1 MITPYLPTLNL
12 SVDNALSLSQ
22 IVHQLITQLNSITM
36 YINELDLGVDEKIS
50 EELKLYDERLQVQ
63 LEALQETL
71 SNAISETVANCKNY
85 TDLKS
90 EKICETINTLE
101 MELKS
106 YVDKYNEI
114 QDNEIEVLKLAIESL
129 RIDLDEIN
137 KKTNSAV
144 SPLTGTSKSF
154 EDCMF
159 DSKTCAQTLYG
170 MSVGDILRL
179 LYTQDNSNR
188 VAGTWKNNI
197 TLVGQALT
205 TGSQI
210 TKNMFNAS
218 YTNAV
223 AGMRNNWRNLQ
234 YFTRQ
239 CVMNLGKSLT
249 NVSDGEFFN
258 GKVSYTIGQTIGLD
272 NEYAND
278 AVVALPQWTSL
289 KDVIVKDELQLA
301 KDLGLLN
308 DDYTIKTRG
317 EYPL

>member
-22 IVHQLITQLNSITM
+22 IVHQLITQLNSITK

-71 SNAISETVANCKNY
+71 SDAISEAVANCKNY

-90 EKICETINTLE
+90 EKIYETINTLE

-159 DSKTCAQTLYG
+159 DSKTCVQKLYG
-170 MSVGDILRL
+170 MPIGDILRL

-188 VAGTWKNNI
+188 VVGTWTNNI
-197 TLVGQALT
+197 TTVSQAQVSGGL
-205 TGSQI
+205 I
-210 TKNMFNAS
+210 TRSMFNIN
-218 YTNAV
+218 YTNVV
-223 AGMRNNWRNLQ
+223 AEMYNNWRNLQ

-239 CVMNLGKSLT
+239 CVLNLGKSLT
-249 NVSDGEFFN
+249 NVSDGEIIT
-258 GKVSYTIGQTIGLD
+258 GRIGHTIGQTIGLED
-272 NEYAND
+272 AYAND
-278 AVVALPQWTSL
+278 SIVALPQWVSL

-308 DDYTIKTRG
+308 DDFTIKTSG